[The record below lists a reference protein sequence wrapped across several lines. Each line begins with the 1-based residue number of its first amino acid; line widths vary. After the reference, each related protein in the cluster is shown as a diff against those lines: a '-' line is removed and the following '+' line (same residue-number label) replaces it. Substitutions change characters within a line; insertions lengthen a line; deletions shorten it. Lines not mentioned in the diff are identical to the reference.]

1 MKSIDQFVKDWTGKI
16 VDTDGIYPNQCMDLM
31 HQYIIDCFGITD
43 PDVLSAPS
51 ARLVFENFKNLKGHE
66 KFDLFINTPTG
77 VPMKGDIFVF
87 GTPMGYDSKAKIYRG
102 HVCIFLEG
110 NVYNFKSFDANF
122 GFSLPHI
129 QDHTYLPG
137 ALGWLRYRGTT
148 QMNDTQ
154 KINAITIIMQS
165 NKTPQQKEIE
175 VKKILGL

>member
-1 MKSIDQFVKDWTGKI
+1 MKSVDQFVKDWTGKL

-31 HQYIIDCFGITD
+31 HQYLIDCFDIKD
-43 PDVLSAPS
+43 PQVLSAPK
-51 ARLVFENFKNLKGHE
+51 ARLIYENFNNLVGHD
-66 KFDLFINTPTG
+66 KFDLFANTPTG

-87 GTPMGYDSKAKIYRG
+87 GTPMGYNSQDKQYYG

-122 GFSLPHI
+122 GLSLPHI
-129 QDHTYLPG
+129 QDHTYIPG

-154 KINAITIIMQS
+154 KVNAITVIMQAH
-165 NKTPQQKEIE
+165 KPLDQEDREIRK
-175 VKKILGL
+175 VLGI